1 MSVLV
6 SNEKRSLLLDDFV
19 VELESADVLFRW
31 YDDDDDGDG
40 DDEVSEQSSISDDGV
55 VSSFSI
61 IRNALLNDFAACA
74 YWRRSM

>member
-31 YDDDDDGDG
+31 YDDDDDGD
-40 DDEVSEQSSISDDGV
+40 DEVSEQSSISDDGV
-55 VSSFSI
+55 VPSFSI

-74 YWRRSM
+74 Y